1 MGERALA
8 KESSFDIVS
17 QIDMQE
23 VTNAVHQAQKE
34 IEQRFDFKNSKSSI
48 ELQEDKLI
56 LISDDDF
63 KLRNVTDILESKL
76 VKRQVSLKALDYGK
90 ISPAAGDTVRQEVKF
105 VQGISQDKAKEINK
119 LIKDSKIKVSSSIQ
133 GDQVR
138 VSGKDK
144 DDLQAVI
151 ALLRKQDLGIDL
163 QFINYR

>member
-1 MGERALA
+1 MA

-17 QIDMQE
+17 QVEMQE
-23 VTNAVHQAQKE
+23 VSNAVHQAQKE

-48 ELQEDKLI
+48 EVQEDKII

-63 KLRNVTDILESKL
+63 KLRNVVDILESKL
-76 VKRQVSLKALDYGK
+76 VKRQISLKALDYGK
-90 ISPAAGDTVRQEVKF
+90 ITSAAGDTVRQEVKL
-105 VQGISQDKAKEINK
+105 VQGISQENAKQINK
-119 LIKDSKIKVSSSIQ
+119 LIKESKIKVSSSIQ

-138 VSGKDK
+138 VTGKDK

-151 ALLRKQDLGIDL
+151 VFLRKQDLGIDL

>member
-1 MGERALA
+1 MA
-8 KESSFDIVS
+8 KEFSFDIVS
-17 QIDMQE
+17 QVEMQE
-23 VTNAVHQAQKE
+23 VSNAIHQAQKE

-48 ELQEDKLI
+48 ELQEDKII

-63 KLRNVTDILESKL
+63 KLRNVVDILEGKL

-90 ISPAAGDTVRQEVKF
+90 ITPAAGDTVRQEVKL
-105 VQGISQDKAKEINK
+105 VQGISQEKAKQINK
-119 LIKDSKIKVSSSIQ
+119 LIKESKIKVSSSIQ

-138 VSGKDK
+138 VTGKDK

-151 ALLRKQDLGIDL
+151 VLLRQQDLGIDL

>member
-1 MGERALA
+1 MA
-8 KESSFDIVS
+8 KDVSFDIVS

-48 ELQEDKLI
+48 SLDEEKLT
-56 LISDDDF
+56 LISDDEF
-63 KLRNVTDILESKL
+63 KLQNVVDILESKL
-76 VKRQVSLKALDYGK
+76 VKRQVSLKALEYGK
-90 ISPAAGDTVRQEVKF
+90 VTSAAGDTVRQEVKLM
-105 VQGISQDKAKEINK
+105 QGIAQDKAKQINK
-119 LIKDSKIKVSSSIQ
+119 VIKDSKTKVTSAIQ

-138 VSGKDK
+138 VTGKNK

-151 ALLRKQDLGIDL
+151 GLLRKEDFGIEL

>member
-1 MGERALA
+1 MA

-17 QIDMQE
+17 QVEMPE
-23 VTNAVHQAQKE
+23 VSNAVHQAQKE
-34 IEQRFDFKNSKSSI
+34 IEKRFDFKNSKSSI
-48 ELQEDKLI
+48 EIQDDKII
-56 LISDDDF
+56 LVSDDDF
-63 KLRNVTDILESKL
+63 KLRNVVDILESKL

-90 ISPAAGDTVRQEVKF
+90 VTSAAGDTVRQEVKL
-105 VQGISQDKAKEINK
+105 VQGISQDKAKQINK
-119 LIKDSKIKVSSSIQ
+119 LIKESKIKVSSSIQ
-133 GDQVR
+133 GDQLR